1 MIATVLFVVLGNFTV
16 TFFVVG
22 LVASA
27 IALARRPRPL
37 TGLSVAES
45 LLKYF
50 VLFSVG
56 ISFLYNFV
64 FHVFAGQ
71 FAAQLIG
78 WADSPFQAEVGYA
91 SLGFGVV
98 GLFAY
103 RGSLGVRGVAVL
115 GPSLFL
121 LGAAVGHIVD
131 IVSTGNLAPGNAGAI
146 LYTDIGLPLVGAAFW
161 FAQRHFER
169 RSVAVSD
176 TTVADLVPG
185 RHSASTPA

>member
-1 MIATVLFVVLGNFTV
+1 MIASVLFIVLGNFTV

-22 LVASA
+22 LIASA
-27 IALARRPRPL
+27 VALARRPKPL

-78 WADSPFQAEVGYA
+78 WPDSPFQAEVGYA

-98 GLFAY
+98 GLIAY

-121 LGAAVGHIVD
+121 LGAAVGHVVD
-131 IVSTGNLAPGNAGAI
+131 IVTAGNLAPGNAGAI
-146 LYTDIGLPLVGAAFW
+146 LYTDIALPLVGAAFW
-161 FAQRHFER
+161 FAQRYHER
-169 RSVAVSD
+169 RATAVD
-176 TTVADLVPG
+176 HAAVADLAPG
-185 RHSASTPA
+185 RHSARTTA

>member
-1 MIATVLFVVLGNFTV
+1 MIASVLFLVLGNFTV

-27 IALARRPRPL
+27 IALALAPKPL
-37 TGLSVAES
+37 TGLIVAER

-50 VLFSVG
+50 VLFSIG

-71 FAAQLIG
+71 FAASVIG

-91 SLGFGVV
+91 SLGFGLV
-98 GLFAY
+98 GLFAF
-103 RGSLGVRGVAVL
+103 RSTLNVRGVAVL
-115 GPSLFL
+115 GPACFL
-121 LGAAVGHIVD
+121 LGAAIGHI
-131 IVSTGNLAPGNAGAI
+131 INIAATGNDAPGNSGAI
-146 LYTDIGLPLVGAAFW
+146 LYTDIALPIIGAAFW

-169 RSVAVSD
+169 RATARTE
-176 TTVADLVPG
+176 TTVADLLPDQASKGV
-185 RHSASTPA
+185 SA